1 MINYQAVNQFYA
13 KGEFSFSGSTIPA
26 ELNGKYKSYSNDSIE
41 FNLWSDASE
50 APKLFDASMSF
61 PYNVTF
67 KGKTEHGESILL
79 LGIKPNAI
87 VGFNHL
93 EGDARLFMKGD
104 VDYIVK
110 PGETLSIYSI
120 VSPTTLIF
128 PDWTYLRSYDGTIT
142 TIGTETE
149 RIGIP
154 WNINNGTARLIDRYE
169 YVDGNDKDEN
179 VTLRIQ
185 TNSLVLTIHPEVET
199 EIKAFFLQLQKLLFE
214 DLSVLSFIGRKR
226 ISLIE
231 ANARVNVDGK
241 VKSAFARYRT
251 WGGFYN
257 LPSDQSQ
264 LRQLIKPGS
273 LQDGV
278 FKTLVENY
286 RISPYKSVID
296 RTIPYLLTSYEDGY
310 VETHLINA
318 YAALESMV
326 DGIGATFDQE
336 YLLGN
341 KPFKRLSKKLE
352 DLVRQN
358 IDDVETANGIIKK
371 IPELRRRNFL
381 DRLLFLLDKQ
391 RVNTKLIWPPGI
403 DEPSEFHE
411 LLKRRN
417 LLIHTGTI
425 DQNETW
431 RFDLN
436 RVQKLVELWILKL
449 LDCPE
454 EAINHYSLW
463 REAPIHE
470 ILHLSAS

>member
-1 MINYQAVNQFYA
+1 MIDYQAVNQFYA

-41 FNLWSDASE
+41 FNLWSDA
-50 APKLFDASMSF
+50 KDALEIFHAAMEY
-61 PYNVTF
+61 PYNVSF
-67 KGKTEHGESILL
+67 VGKTEHGESIQL

-87 VGFNHL
+87 VGINHL
-93 EGDARLFMKGD
+93 EGDGRLFMKGD

-120 VSPTTLIF
+120 ISPTPLIF
-128 PDWTYLRSYDGTIT
+128 PDWSYSLSYDGTIT
-142 TIGTETE
+142 KFGTDRE

-169 YVDGNDKDEN
+169 YVEGNDKDEN

-185 TNSLVLTIHPEVET
+185 TNSLVITLHPEVET
-199 EIKAFFLQLQKLLFE
+199 EIKTIFLQLQKLMFG
-214 DLSVLSFIGRKR
+214 DLLLLSFIGRKR

-231 ANARVNVDGK
+231 ANARLKVDGK

-257 LPSDQSQ
+257 FPSDQSQ

-278 FKTLVENY
+278 FETLVENY

-310 VETHLINA
+310 VETHLNNA
-318 YAALESMV
+318 YASLESMV
-326 DGIGATFDQE
+326 AGIGSIFNQE
-336 YLLGN
+336 FLLGSN
-341 KPFKRLSKKLE
+341 PFKRLSKKIE
-352 DLVRQN
+352 NLVQQE
-358 IDDVETANGIIKK
+358 VEEAEIANGIIKK
-371 IPELRRRNFL
+371 IPELRRRSFL
-381 DRLLFLLDKQ
+381 DRLLFLLDQQ

-403 DEPSEFHE
+403 DEPKEFHQ
-411 LLKRRN
+411 LLTRRN
-417 LLIHTGTI
+417 LLIHTGTM

-436 RVQKLVELWILKL
+436 RVQKLVELWILQL
-449 LDCPE
+449 LDCPVD
-454 EAINHYSLW
+454 AINEYSLW
-463 REAPIHE
+463 RGAPIHKV
-470 ILHLSAS
+470 LHY

>member
-1 MINYQAVNQFYA
+1 MIDYQTVNQFYA

-26 ELNGKYKSYSNDSIE
+26 ELNGKYKSYSNDAVE

-50 APKLFDASMSF
+50 APIIFDASMSF
-61 PYNVTF
+61 PYNVSF
-67 KGKTEHGESILL
+67 VGKTEHGESIQL

-93 EGDARLFMKGD
+93 EGDARVFIKGD

-120 VSPTTLIF
+120 VTPTTLIF
-128 PDWTYLRSYDGTIT
+128 PDWTYLRNYDGTIT

-199 EIKAFFLQLQKLLFE
+199 EIKAIFLQLQKLMFE
-214 DLSVLSFIGRKR
+214 DLSILSFIGRKR

-231 ANARVNVDGK
+231 ANASVEVDGK

-264 LRQLIKPGS
+264 LRQLIMPRS

-310 VETHLINA
+310 VETHLNNA
-318 YAALESMV
+318 YASLESMV
-326 DGIGATFDQE
+326 DGIGSKFNQE
-336 YLLGN
+336 FLIRSN
-341 KPFKRLSKKLE
+341 PFKRLSKKIE
-352 DLVRQN
+352 NLVKQE
-358 IDDVETANGIIKK
+358 VEEAEIADGIIKK
-371 IPELRRRNFL
+371 IPELRRRSFL
-381 DRLLFLLDKQ
+381 DRLIFLLDNQ
-391 RVNTKLIWPPGI
+391 SVNTKLIWPPGI
-403 DEPSEFHE
+403 DEPTEFHE

-417 LLIHTGTI
+417 LLIHTGTM
-425 DQNETW
+425 DQGETW

-454 EAINHYSLW
+454 SAINEYSLW
-463 REAPIHE
+463 RDAPIHK
-470 ILHLSAS
+470 ILH